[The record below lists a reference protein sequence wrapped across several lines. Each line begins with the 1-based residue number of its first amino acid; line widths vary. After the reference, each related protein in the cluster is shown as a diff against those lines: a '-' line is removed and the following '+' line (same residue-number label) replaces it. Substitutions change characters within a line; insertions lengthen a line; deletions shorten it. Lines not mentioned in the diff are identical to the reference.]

1 MNCFFNSAE
10 AQIQHTSMPNNYH
23 QLTSMD
29 QTERQIAPTS
39 TASNYHQ
46 PTPVMGF
53 SNQHGNQEH
62 IPTLSHFRPMAIDR
76 AAIVTPFK
84 FLKAASAN
92 QERLLNQRKFFDVS
106 IDLSSSQFQLKN
118 GKWFKGLSFTF

>member
-10 AQIQHTSMPNNYH
+10 AQIQHTSMPNYH

-62 IPTLSHFRPMAIDR
+62 IPTLSRFRPMAIDR

-92 QERLLNQRKFFDVS
+92 QERLLNQRKVFNVS
-106 IDLSSSQFQLKN
+106 IDLSSSQFPLKN
-118 GKWFKGLSFTF
+118 GKGFKCLSFTF